1 MNNFRE
7 HWLKKENVENLVGE
21 HELSD
26 CLWTFQCLYKHC
38 KDTKKNLFKVDQQ
51 QQNMLFIFLNTSSFE
66 SATDKHNLRMWQIE
80 KAIYT
85 SFL

>member
-21 HELSD
+21 HEVSD
-26 CLWTFQCLYKHC
+26 CLRTFQCLYKHC
-38 KDTKKNLFKVDQQ
+38 KDTKKKSVYFKVDQ

-66 SATDKHNLRMWQIE
+66 SATDKHNLTM
-80 KAIYT
+80 
-85 SFL
+85 